1 MKRNLLLVSILL
13 STFALVACGGEKPAE
28 QPTQPAP
35 TEQAP
40 TNENVKEPE
49 PIPSDTNTT
58 SDTNTP
64 LAEAQAQDPNSAE
77 VKAGEDQQY

>member
-28 QPTQPAP
+28 PTQPAP